1 MSNLS
6 RQPQRGSNASLKSQ
20 RERFTTTLTLIVLQL
35 VAEATARTTWLAP
48 CSWKGEREKAV
59 RSFHACQAAPYR
71 GGVATI
77 RLQMRI
83 NSPPPSSPTLR
94 STRVLTGN
102 DQWRRSPHDR
112 HRSGST

>member
-6 RQPQRGSNASLKSQ
+6 RQPQRGSNAILKSQ

-35 VAEATARTTWLAP
+35 VAEATTRTTWLAP

-71 GGVATI
+71 GAVATT
-77 RLQMRI
+77 RLQLRT
-83 NSPPPSSPTLR
+83 NSPSSSPTLR
-94 STRVLTGN
+94 ATRVPTGN
-102 DQWRRSPHDR
+102 DQWRRSPHEH

>member
-6 RQPQRGSNASLKSQ
+6 RQPQRGSNAILKSQ

-71 GGVATI
+71 GVVAAI
-77 RLQMRI
+77 RLQLRT
-83 NSPPPSSPTLR
+83 NSPPSGPTLR
-94 STRVLTGN
+94 GTRVPTSN
-102 DQWRRSPHDR
+102 NHRRRSPHER